1 MAYEFVGVYYEF
13 TEYLTMIARDILYDI
28 SGQTPKAFNTVRP
41 MNRECTI
48 HASWVKELFYYAI
61 EKGAS
66 RNELIEKTG
75 LNSLD
80 FDDPDARIPVKKL
93 VRLWHASVE
102 LTGNPALALQLG
114 SSTNPVNAGIL
125 YLVCM
130 NAPDLQE
137 MFERLTRYMHLFS
150 ESDSHALIE
159 ESDCAKYIYRIEV
172 PEAFTVYAIERTMA
186 MALRWFSAFS
196 GLDIEPLS
204 IEFQYHQPE
213 YRDEY
218 DKVFSCPLIFGQANN
233 AITFSKEILKTPA
246 RTYNAYL
253 DELVQ
258 KQANKLLLELSPD
271 NNIEK
276 KTQNLILRELP
287 AGRVNVDVIADKLHM
302 SRRTLARKLKEE
314 NTTFQD
320 LLENIRKNLAT
331 DYLKQEKFCI
341 NDIAFLLGFS
351 ESSAFSRAFKRWFDY
366 SPQEYR
372 ESLWK

>member
-1 MAYEFVGVYYEF
+1 
-13 TEYLTMIARDILYDI
+13 MIARDILHDI
-28 SGQTPKAFNTVRP
+28 SGQTSKAVNAVRP
-41 MNRECTI
+41 MTRECTI
-48 HASWVKELFYYAI
+48 HASWVKELYYYAI
-61 EKGAS
+61 EQGAS
-66 RNELIEKTG
+66 RNGLIEKTG
-75 LNSLD
+75 LSDLD
-80 FDDPDARIPVKKL
+80 FGDPDARIPVKKL
-93 VRLWHASVE
+93 VSLWHASIA

-114 SSTNPVNAGIL
+114 NSTNPVNAGIL

-130 NAPDLQE
+130 SAPDLQE

-150 ESDSHALIE
+150 ESDSHSLIE
-159 ESDCAKYIYRIEV
+159 ESDYAKYIYRIEV

-186 MALRWFSAFS
+186 TALRWFRTFT

-204 IEFQYHQPE
+204 IDFQFRQPA

-218 DKVFSCPLIFGQANN
+218 DKVFSCPLYFEQTSN
-233 AITFSKEILKTPA
+233 AITFSKEILKTPTI
-246 RTYNAYL
+246 TYNAYL
-253 DELVQ
+253 DELVK
-258 KQANKLLLELSPD
+258 KQANNLLLELSPAE
-271 NNIEK
+271 NIEK
-276 KTQNLILRELP
+276 QTQNLILRELP

-331 DYLKQEKFCI
+331 SYLQQEKFCI

-372 ESLWK
+372 ESLGE